1 MEFFTNN
8 VTLLASGGASA
19 IALWLLKRIPNDDLY
34 SWVETG
40 AYWAG
45 SVITLGLGKWRWSR
59 KIWNSTVEPYLIDL
73 VDNTAGAAVEGF
85 IKGLRSDK

>member
-1 MEFFTNN
+1 MDFLLNN
-8 VTLLASGGASA
+8 VNLIAGGSA
-19 IALWLLKRIPNDDLY
+19 GAAVLWMLKKLPNEDLY

-45 SVITLGLGKWRWSR
+45 KAITLNLGSWKWTRG
-59 KIWNSTVEPYLIDL
+59 IWNKTVEPYLIDL
-73 VDNTAGAAVEGF
+73 VDNVVGEAVKQF

>member
-19 IALWLLKRIPNDDLY
+19 IALWLLKRIPNEDLY

-45 SVITLGLGKWRWSR
+45 KALTLGMGSWKWT
-59 KIWNSTVEPYLIDL
+59 KGIWNSTVEKYLIDL

>member
-45 SVITLGLGKWRWSR
+45 SVITLGLGKWRGSR

>member
-1 MEFFTNN
+1 MEFFTSNLN
-8 VTLLASGGASA
+8 LFAGGGASA

-45 SVITLGLGKWRWSR
+45 KMLTLGMGSWKWT
-59 KIWNSTVEPYLIDL
+59 KGIWNKTVEPYLIDL